1 MVRHP
6 PRHNTYQSIATA
18 RKVISVSYRIC
29 VYAICK
35 NERQFV
41 DRFMDSMSEADDICV
56 LDTGSTD
63 GTVEALRAR
72 GAYVE
77 QKIITPWRF
86 DSARNESLKLIP
98 EAADICCCIDLDE
111 QFRPGW
117 RAALERAWQP
127 DTTRARYRYTWS
139 FLPDG
144 SEGNVFWTDKLHKNG
159 CYRWVNP
166 VHEVLQYTGKGG
178 ERFVEADG
186 VQLDHHPD
194 PRKSRGQ
201 YLPLLELAVRE
212 DPQND
217 RNRHY
222 LGREYMFRGEWE
234 KAIEALQHHLAMPQA
249 VWRDERCASMRYIAR
264 CLRHLGREDE
274 AALWLHRAIAEAPH
288 LREPYLEFADL
299 LYQQKDWY
307 GVIFMT
313 RRALTISER
322 PHSYICEAYAWGSLP
337 YDLLTIAY
345 YHIGSI
351 PRAVENARRAAALAP
366 SDTRLQSNLALLER
380 MEKEPAS

>member
-1 MVRHP
+1 
-6 PRHNTYQSIATA
+6 
-18 RKVISVSYRIC
+18 
-29 VYAICK
+29 
-35 NERQFV
+35 
-41 DRFMDSMSEADDICV
+41 MDSMSEADDICV

-63 GTVEALRAR
+63 DTVEKLRAR
-72 GAYVE
+72 GAHVE
-77 QKIITPWRF
+77 QKVISPWRF
-86 DSARNESLKLIP
+86 DVARSESLKLIP
-98 EAADICCCIDLDE
+98 KDADICCCIDLDE
-111 QFRPGW
+111 QFQSGW
-117 RAALERAWQP
+117 REKLERAWQP

-144 SEGNVFWTDKLHKNG
+144 REGCVFWTDKIHKNG

-166 VHEVLQYTGKGG
+166 VHEVLQYTGDGG
-178 ERFVEADG
+178 EHFVDVEG

-194 PRKSRGQ
+194 PSKSRGQ

-222 LGREYMFRGEWE
+222 LGREYMFRGDWTRAVSTL
-234 KAIEALQHHLAMPQA
+234 KAHLAMPQA

-264 CLRHLGREDE
+264 CLRHLEREDE

-307 GVIFMT
+307 GVIFMVN
-313 RRALTISER
+313 RLLTITER
-322 PHSYICEAYAWGSLP
+322 PRTYICEPFAWGSFP
-337 YDLLTIAY
+337 YDLLSIAY
-345 YHIGSI
+345 FHLSQWES
-351 PRAVENARRAAALAP
+351 ALKNAEKALTLAP
-366 SDTRLQSNLALLER
+366 SNARLQQNYALFKNK
-380 MEKEPAS
+380 MQKENRI

>member
-1 MVRHP
+1 MRRKPH
-6 PRHNTYQSIATA
+6 RDTYI
-18 RKVISVSYRIC
+18 KGGIIISYRVC

-35 NERQFV
+35 NESQFV
-41 DRFMDSMSEADDICV
+41 ERFMDSMSEADDICV

-63 GTVEALRAR
+63 DTVEKLRAR
-72 GAYVE
+72 GAHVE
-77 QKIITPWRF
+77 QKVISPWRF
-86 DSARNESLKLIP
+86 DVARSESLKLIP
-98 EAADICCCIDLDE
+98 KDADICCCIDLDE
-111 QFRPGW
+111 QFRSGW
-117 RAALERAWQP
+117 REKLGRAWQP

-144 SEGNVFWTDKLHKNG
+144 REGCVFWTDKIHKNG

-166 VHEVLQYTGKGG
+166 VHEVLQYLGEGG
-178 ERFVEADG
+178 ERFVDAEG

-194 PRKSRGQ
+194 PSKSRGQ

-222 LGREYMFRGEWE
+222 LGREYMFRGEWAQAVSTL
-234 KAIEALQHHLAMPQA
+234 KAHLAMPQA

-264 CLRHLGREDE
+264 CLRRLEREDE

-299 LYQQKDWY
+299 LYQQKDWC
-307 GVIFMT
+307 GVIFMVNC
-313 RRALTISER
+313 ALAITER
-322 PHSYICEAYAWGSLP
+322 PRTYICEPFAWGSVP
-337 YDLLTIAY
+337 YDLLSIAY
-345 YHIGSI
+345 FHLSQWES
-351 PRAVENARRAAALAP
+351 ALKNAEKAFALAP
-366 SDTRLQSNLALLER
+366 DDARLQENCALLR
-380 MEKEPAS
+380 AKIQKESRI

>member
-1 MVRHP
+1 MRRKPH
-6 PRHNTYQSIATA
+6 RDTYI
-18 RKVISVSYRIC
+18 KGGIIISYRVC

-35 NERQFV
+35 NESQFV
-41 DRFMDSMSEADDICV
+41 ERFMDSMSEADDICV

-63 GTVEALRAR
+63 DTVEKLRAR
-72 GAYVE
+72 GAHVE
-77 QKIITPWRF
+77 QKIIAPWRF
-86 DSARNESLKLIP
+86 DVARNKSLKLIP
-98 EAADICCCIDLDE
+98 KDADICCCIDLVE
-111 QFRPGW
+111 RFQSGW
-117 RAALERAWQP
+117 REKLERAWQP

-144 SEGNVFWTDKLHKNG
+144 REGCVFWTDKIHKNG

-166 VHEVLQYTGKGG
+166 VHEVLQYLGEGG
-178 ERFVEADG
+178 ERFVDAEG

-194 PRKSRGQ
+194 PSKSRGQ

-222 LGREYMFRGEWE
+222 LGREYMFRGEWAQAVSTL
-234 KAIEALQHHLAMPQA
+234 KAHLAMPQA

-264 CLRHLGREDE
+264 CLRRLEREDE

-299 LYQQKDWY
+299 LYQQKDWC
-307 GVIFMT
+307 GVIFMVNC
-313 RRALTISER
+313 ALAITER
-322 PHSYICEAYAWGSLP
+322 PRTYICEPFAWGSFP
-337 YDLLTIAY
+337 YDLLSIAY
-345 YHIGSI
+345 FHLSQWES
-351 PRAVENARRAAALAP
+351 ALKNAEKAFALAP
-366 SDTRLQSNLALLER
+366 DDARLQENCALLR
-380 MEKEPAS
+380 AKIQKESRI